1 MHVVSLLERE
11 RESGRT
17 AIKEILP
24 MRPGDVETTYADTAE
39 REHDIGFRSFR
50 TIDDGIARFANGIRS
65 ITGSS
70 TGRDE

>member
-11 RESGRT
+11 FGRA
-17 AIKEILP
+17 AIKEILS

-39 REHDIGFRSFR
+39 RERDIGFRSFR
-50 TIDDGIARFANGIRS
+50 TIDDRIARFANGIGS
-65 ITGSS
+65 ITGSR